1 MNLSTQVQMNKAEK
15 LQKVATPLH
24 DIVRMMGTFE
34 FHLSTQTVFHLH
46 PREV

>member
-1 MNLSTQVQMNKAEK
+1 MNLSTEVLMNKAEK
-15 LQKVATPLH
+15 LQKVPAPLYGV
-24 DIVRMMGTFE
+24 VRMMGPFE